1 MATFFLVI
9 IYLAFI
15 SLGLPDSLLG
25 SAWPIMHLELNAP
38 MSFAGIISMIVSG
51 GTIVS
56 SLSSGFLLS
65 RFGTGKVTFVSVL
78 MTAVALLGF
87 SLSDSFLWL
96 CVLAIPLGL
105 GAGAVDSG
113 LNSFVAAHYKARH
126 MSWLH
131 CFWGIGATCGP
142 IIMAA
147 WIARSGQWRNGY
159 LTVSLIQFA
168 LVLTLLFTLP
178 LWKRFDRPAGLGS
191 AYEAAAEVDTKA
203 RASLA
208 PVLCSFLCYCSI
220 ESTTGIWGASYLVSL
235 RGLHAST
242 AARWISMFYLGIT
255 VGRLLSGFVT
265 IKLSGPKMI
274 RLGEAFCAVGVL
286 ILMFALPTWSAVVG
300 LLFIGLGLAPV
311 FPGMLHETPV
321 RFGTL
326 HAQRNMGYQMAS
338 AYVGSTFMPPI
349 FGFVASRM
357 SMALLPFLQMGLLL
371 VMTLCC
377 EATNRQMRQSK

>member
-1 MATFFLVI
+1 MTTFFLVI

-38 MSFAGIISMIVSG
+38 LSFAGIISMVVCG

-87 SLSDSFLWL
+87 SLSSSFLWL

-113 LNSFVAAHYKARH
+113 LNSFVATHYKARH

-131 CFWGIGATCGP
+131 CFWGVGATCGP
-142 IIMAA
+142 IIMSA
-147 WIARSGQWRNGY
+147 WIARNGQWRNGY
-159 LTVSLIQFA
+159 FTVSIIQFA
-168 LVLTLLFTLP
+168 LVAVLLFTLP
-178 LWKRFDRPAGLGS
+178 LWKRFDHSSGLDS
-191 AYEAAAEVDTKA
+191 DENTLHELNTKA
-203 RASLA
+203 QASLV
-208 PVLCSFLCYCSI
+208 PVLFSFFCYCSI

-235 RGLHAST
+235 RGVEAST

-255 VGRLLSGFVT
+255 IGRLISGFVT
-265 IKLSGPKMI
+265 IRLSSQKMI
-274 RLGEAFCAVGVL
+274 RFGQVSCAIGVV
-286 ILMFALPTWSAVVG
+286 ILMLPLPAQSAIAG
-300 LLFIGLGLAPV
+300 LLLIGLGLAPI

-321 RFGTL
+321 RFGAL
-326 HAQRNMGYQMAS
+326 HAQKNMGYQMAS

-349 FGFVASRM
+349 FGFVASHV
-357 SMALLPFLQMGLLL
+357 SMTLLPFLQMALLL
-371 VMTLCC
+371 VMVCCC
-377 EATNRQMRQSK
+377 ETTNRQMRRGK